1 VKIAAF
7 VFANDRSIQPAELA
21 RALEEH
27 GFESLW
33 VPEHTHIPV
42 SRRTP
47 YPGGG
52 DLPDHYARAL
62 DPFLALTAAA
72 AVTSRLLLATGVCL
86 VVERDPIV
94 TAKEVA
100 TLDWISNG
108 RALFGVGGGWNREE
122 MRNHGTDP
130 ATRWDLMRERVLAMR
145 EIWTHDEAE
154 FHGRYVDFDPL
165 WSWPK
170 PVQRPHPPVL
180 VGGDGPR
187 TFDRVLEYGD
197 GWVPIAWPGRR
208 DFGERVAELRGRCEE
223 AGRAPMPVTAFY
235 GGGRPADADLD
246 EYRRLGLERVVL
258 PMPPDGRDRAL
269 RWVERCAPL
278 VERHA

>member
-1 VKIAAF
+1 MKIGAF
-7 VFANDRSIQPAELA
+7 VFASDQGIQPAELA
-21 RALEEH
+21 RELEAR

-33 VPEHTHIPV
+33 VPEHTHIPA

-52 DLPDHYARAL
+52 DLPEHYRRAL
-62 DPFLALTAAA
+62 DPFVALAAAA
-72 AVTSRLLLATGVCL
+72 AVTTRLLLATGVCL

-100 TLDWISNG
+100 TLDWASGG
-108 RALFGVGGGWNREE
+108 RFLFGVGGGWNREE

-130 ATRWDLMRERVLAMR
+130 ATRWELMRERVLAMK
-145 EIWTHDEAE
+145 EIWTRDEAE
-154 FHGRYVDFDPL
+154 FHGRYVDFGPL

-180 VGGDGPR
+180 VGGDGAT
-187 TFDRVLEYGD
+187 TFDRVVEYGD
-197 GWVPIAWPGRR
+197 GWMPILRPGGPAPFP
-208 DFGERVAELRGRCEE
+208 DRVADLRRRCEE
-223 AGRAPMPVTAFY
+223 AGRAPVPVTVFAWN
-235 GGGRPADADLD
+235 RVEETELEAH
-246 EYRRLGLERVVL
+246 ERLGVERVIVPL
-258 PMPPDGRDRAL
+258 PPVDRDRTL
-269 RWVERCAPL
+269 RAVERYTSL

>member
-1 VKIAAF
+1 MKMGAF
-7 VFANDRSIQPAELA
+7 VFANDQGIQPAELA
-21 RALEEH
+21 RDLESR

-33 VPEHTHIPV
+33 VPEHTHIPA

-52 DLPDHYARAL
+52 DLPEHYRRSL
-62 DPFLALTAAA
+62 DPFVALAAAA
-72 AVTSRLLLATGVCL
+72 AVTQRLLLATGVCL

-100 TLDWISNG
+100 TLDWASGG
-108 RALFGVGGGWNREE
+108 RFLFGVGGGWNREE

-130 ATRWDLMRERVLAMR
+130 KTRWDLMRERVLAMK

-154 FHGRYVDFDPL
+154 FHGRFVDFGPI

-180 VGGDGPR
+180 VGGDGAT
-187 TFDRVLEYGD
+187 TFDRVVEYGD
-197 GWVPIAWPGRR
+197 GWVPIIRAGGPAPF
-208 DFGERVAELRGRCEE
+208 DERVADLRRRCEE
-223 AGRAPMPVTAFY
+223 AGRAPVPVTAFAWN
-235 GGGRPADADLD
+235 RVDDADL
-246 EYRRLGLERVVL
+246 EEHERLGVERVIVPL
-258 PMPPDGRDRAL
+258 PPVDRDRTL
-269 RWVERCAPL
+269 RAVERYTPL
-278 VERHA
+278 VARHA